1 MPRTIVGM
9 KKLRRHRMLLLA
21 LAALLPYA
29 LSAPSRPAV
38 KSGKSEKPKRS
49 KPPVP
54 LHIDA
59 IAISEP
65 GVRLQPFTY
74 EEVGPLPKDSIE
86 VVVHASCLTAG
97 DVQQCR
103 GEWGPCLMPLVPG
116 REAVGVVVKVGEGV
130 KGLAPGDRV
139 AVLLG
144 TGLDSE
150 ADDDGADRST
160 LDQLTTGAAA
170 RRLRVP
176 VRWAFALPLALPSGQ
191 AAGLL
196 GAGGAVWS
204 QLTSRKLAK
213 GTKIGVL
220 GNGAVATLTTL
231 IAEILELKPFAI
243 SDGSAASVPTTAP
256 MEAVVDVTDAEH
268 LRLHT
273 GSFAALVV
281 ATSSPTLELG
291 PYLALISRGGAL
303 LVASTPTAS
312 VSISPRVLQERRLSV
327 LAPPPLAPKAV
338 LAMLSACAEH
348 GIAWPSEE
356 LSFDATGASAAFTAL
371 ETAPGIRAVL
381 LEPVEHAKWLK
392 RAKRLRAA
400 GGAKAGAGAGAGAA
414 AAVGSAAA
422 AASAA
427 SAASLNSV
435 FSVFSKVREMWE
447 IERALARS
455 CVSALDP

>member
-1 MPRTIVGM
+1 MHAGGGANITLE
-9 KKLRRHRMLLLA
+9 LRATDEQLLDRMSR
-21 LAALLPYA
+21 LAA
-29 LSAPSRPAV
+29 
-38 KSGKSEKPKRS
+38 
-49 KPPVP
+49 
-54 LHIDA
+54 
-59 IAISEP
+59 
-65 GVRLQPFTY
+65 
-74 EEVGPLPKDSIE
+74 
-86 VVVHASCLTAG
+86 
-97 DVQQCR
+97 
-103 GEWGPCLMPLVPG
+103 
-116 REAVGVVVKVGEGV
+116 
-130 KGLAPGDRV
+130 
-139 AVLLG
+139 
-144 TGLDSE
+144 
-150 ADDDGADRST
+150 
-160 LDQLTTGAAA
+160 
-170 RRLRVP
+170 
-176 VRWAFALPLALPSGQ
+176 
-191 AAGLL
+191 
-196 GAGGAVWS
+196 
-204 QLTSRKLAK
+204 
-213 GTKIGVL
+213 
-220 GNGAVATLTTL
+220 
-231 IAEILELKPFAI
+231 AI

-371 ETAPGIRAVL
+371 ETAPGTRAVL

-447 IERALARS
+447 IERDRA
-455 CVSALDP
+455 